1 MSIFIIVDNI
11 DSLGAPL
18 IGEAENEKTVLEQR
32 GTREDRA
39 AWVADELLIAS
50 VRLAASRSM
59 PIWIQADSSY
69 CSLAA
74 LVLSEYQSAQVA
86 ERNVPRPEPDAFL
99 DAPLNLIDSPDSEL
113 GDDDWQELYLQT
125 GILSKRRRQ
134 LSMVEAMS
142 NHKPSL
148 LICIGQGGAVDHA
161 SQLAEQMQI
170 STKNLDFSQEQD
182 RKDRQKN
189 PRDTGLNEKL
199 RQSRNISLYR
209 VEDGNFVEQNRTNI
223 EPQIPPQL
231 KRFPP
236 LPLLVYWQLE
246 EALPPPPG

>member
-1 MSIFIIVDNI
+1 MSIFIIVGNI
-11 DSLGAPL
+11 DNLGAPL
-18 IGEAENEKTVLEQR
+18 IGEAESEKTITEQR

-86 ERNVPRPEPDAFL
+86 ERNVPPLETDAVM
-99 DAPLNLIDSPDSEL
+99 DTPLNLIDSSDGQLE
-113 GDDDWQELYLQT
+113 DDDWQEPYLQI
-125 GILSKRRRQ
+125 GILPKRRRQ
-134 LSMVEAMS
+134 QSMAEAMS
-142 NHKPSL
+142 KHRPSL
-148 LICIGQGGAVDHA
+148 VICIGQGGAVNRA
-161 SQLAEQMQI
+161 SQLAERMQI

-182 RKDRQKN
+182 RQDRQKN
-189 PRDTGLNEKL
+189 SRDTGLNEKL
-199 RQSRNISLYR
+199 RKSRDISLYR
-209 VEDGNFVEQNRTNI
+209 VDDGNFVAENRAKI

-246 EALPPPPG
+246 EALPPPRG

>member
-1 MSIFIIVDNI
+1 MSIFIIVGNI

-18 IGEAENEKTVLEQR
+18 IGEAENEKTVMEQR

-39 AWVADELLIAS
+39 AWVADELLITS

-74 LVLSEYQSAQVA
+74 LVLSEYQFAQVA
-86 ERNVPRPEPDAFL
+86 ERNVPLSDPDAVL
-99 DAPLNLIDSPDSEL
+99 DTALHLINSPDDEL
-113 GDDDWQELYLQT
+113 GDDDWQAPYLQT
-125 GILSKRRRQ
+125 GILSKPRGQ
-134 LSMVEAMS
+134 LSMLEAMS

-148 LICIGQGGAVDHA
+148 LICIGQGEAVDRA
-161 SQLAEQMQI
+161 SQLAERMQI
-170 STKNLDFSQEQD
+170 SIKNLDFSQERD
-182 RKDRQKN
+182 RKDRQRN
-189 PRDTGLNEKL
+189 PHDVGLNEKL
-199 RQSRNISLYR
+199 GKSRNISLYR
-209 VEDGNFVEQNRTNI
+209 VDDGNFVEQNRANM
-223 EPQIPPQL
+223 EPQMPPQL

-246 EALPPPPG
+246 EALPPPRG